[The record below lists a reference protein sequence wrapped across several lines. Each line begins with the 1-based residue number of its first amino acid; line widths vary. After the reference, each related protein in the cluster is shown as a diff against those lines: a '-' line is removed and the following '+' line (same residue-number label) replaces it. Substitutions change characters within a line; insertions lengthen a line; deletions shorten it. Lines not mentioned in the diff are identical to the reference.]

1 MDPVTLS
8 LVIAFAVVVA
18 LSALLVIR
26 RMGKTMKLTMK
37 PITFA
42 VVVVLSALLVIR
54 KMGKAM
60 SLTMRPMMTTV
71 TVRYMT
77 SVVKIDQV
85 DLGDMFSCHH
95 SSLCTAGHPQDG

>member
-8 LVIAFAVVVA
+8 LVIAFAAVVA

-26 RMGKTMKLTMK
+26 RMGKTMRLTMK
-37 PITFA
+37 PIAFA
-42 VVVVLSALLVIR
+42 VVVALSALLVIR

-71 TVRYMT
+71 TVRYDI
-77 SVVKIDQV
+77 SGEDR
-85 DLGDMFSCHH
+85 
-95 SSLCTAGHPQDG
+95 SS